1 MSYNAYG
8 QPVEQR
14 KSRPILVAIVAILI
28 GIYGFLEFVVGLL
41 IAVGSAALASLG
53 SSFNVSVFGQ
63 TGVIAGAI
71 VAIIGLIILGVAV
84 GLWHLRLWAL
94 VLMLLFLAFEMVVY
108 GLARDFISLGFI
120 LALVLFVYLLAV
132 SRHFA

>member
-71 VAIIGLIILGVAV
+71 IAIIGLIILGVAV